1 MTATNTYFDN
11 HIEVNGTINNIDLEY
26 FQRNAIIKNDSR
38 EITGNKSF
46 LSGANLIKTF
56 EVESVNNIIISNL
69 TQNLVPI
76 HENRTW
82 SSNYI
87 FENIIINNNLVVNRV
102 NNYVIPDDIVSLNSI
117 DEITASK
124 IFTENSEFKSNLYTE
139 GNLNNK
145 IFQEV
150 YENSLKNNSDE
161 TVYGNTIF
169 NKDVYFS
176 KNINVDGKLNNLSIP
191 NDVITLTTNQNITGT
206 IEFTQD
212 SDFNDVLSTEIIL
225 VNTTVNDIDISVMEA
240 DAVYKDR
247 NQTINGNIVFV
258 GGVECKQNLSVAGLI
273 NGVNLSELINTTV
286 RVSKDQYISGTITF
300 TDDVMLEVP
309 LTSPGTI
316 NGINISSLNN
326 LVLKNN
332 QNQTITNDFKIN
344 GNVEVLSNLTS
355 FNTSQINNIDF
366 SEFFTS
372 SAKKD
377 QLNIIN
383 GSLTYN
389 NKIEIENLTTS
400 TISNINISDI
410 LTTNTNQTIT
420 STLHFDS
427 VKTEDI
433 ELSELINNINLTNLY
448 LDTLKKNENQTVFAK
463 YIFLNNVHT
472 NGNVTVNGNINDI
485 NLQEFNEDVVHL
497 SGDEVIYGIKVFENV
512 TFGNVSFRNTVN
524 DINLTF
530 LMEDALVKQGDQQI
544 CQRKTFG
551 SLFIVNGD
559 KCIFNKINVSGLVSG
574 VNVTNL
580 NLQAV
585 KLTEQQELQ
594 GNYNF
599 SEKLIVDGNLT
610 INEKINNMSLQN
622 HFMLTYSDQ
631 KVNGSMRF
639 GKGVIS
645 NDITVN
651 GLVDKVNVTE
661 LKETRFS
668 LQQNDTV
675 YGQLH
680 FNDTQFSKQ
689 VVFPQNATINSI
701 DVSEELIDINKDE
714 EIQGKKIFNEV
725 LVRQDLNGTTG
736 IVNGVNLREIN
747 QKALRNESS
756 TVQLLEMDQL
766 FTNNLTIRGTYFN
779 IYFQVF

>member
-1 MTATNTYFDN
+1 M
-11 HIEVNGTINNIDLEY
+11 EY
-26 FQRNAIIKNDSR
+26 FQRHAILKNDSR
-38 EITGNKSF
+38 KITGNKSF
-46 LSGANLIKTF
+46 LSGANLIKSF
-56 EVESVNNIIISNL
+56 EAESVNNLIISNL

-87 FENIIINNNLVVNRV
+87 FENIIINDNLLAKRI
-102 NNYVIPDDIVSLNSI
+102 NNYVVPDDFVSLNSI
-117 DEITASK
+117 DEITGSK
-124 IFTENSEFKSNLYTE
+124 IFTENTEFKNNLHTE

-150 YENSLKNNSDE
+150 YENTIKNNSDE

-191 NDVITLTTNQNITGT
+191 SDVITLTTNQNITGT
-206 IEFTQD
+206 IEFIQD
-212 SDFNDVLSTEIIL
+212 IDFNDTLSTKVVH
-225 VNTTVNDIDISVMEA
+225 VNTTVNNIDISVMEA

-247 NQTINGNIVFV
+247 NQTLTGNIVFV
-258 GGVECKQNLSVAGLI
+258 GGVQCKQNLSVAGLI

-286 RVSKDQYISGTITF
+286 RVSKDQYISGAKIF
-300 TDDVMLEVP
+300 TDDVILEAP

-332 QNQTITNDFKIN
+332 HNQTITNDLKIS

-355 FNTSQINNIDF
+355 SNTSQINNIDF
-366 SEFFTS
+366 SEFIAS
-372 SAKKD
+372 AAKKD
-377 QLNIIN
+377 QLNVIN
-383 GSLTYN
+383 GSLTYH

-400 TISNINISDI
+400 TIDNINISDI

-427 VKTEDI
+427 VKTKDI

-448 LDTLKKNENQTVFAK
+448 LDTLKKNGNQTVFAK
-463 YIFLNNVHT
+463 YIFLNNIHI
-472 NGNVTVNGNINDI
+472 NGNVTVNGSINDV
-485 NLQEFNEDVVHL
+485 NLQEFNQDVVHL
-497 SGDEVIYGIKVFENV
+497 SGDEVISGTKVFGNV
-512 TFGNVSFRNTVN
+512 TFGNVSFINTVN
-524 DINLTF
+524 GINLTF
-530 LMEDALVKQGDQQI
+530 LIEDALVKHGDQQI
-544 CQRKTFG
+544 CQRKNFE
-551 SLFIVNGD
+551 SLFIVNGN
-559 KCIFNKINVSGLVSG
+559 KCIFNKINISGLVNE

-599 SEKLIVDGNLT
+599 SEKFIVNGNLT
-610 INEKINNMSLQN
+610 INDKINNMSLPN
-622 HFMLTYSDQ
+622 DFMLTYSDQ
-631 KVNGSMRF
+631 KVNGSMTF
-639 GKGVIS
+639 NKGVIS
-645 NDITVN
+645 NDVTVH

-661 LKETRFS
+661 IKETRFS
-668 LQQNDTV
+668 LQQNDTI
-675 YGQLH
+675 YGKLH

-689 VVFPQNATINSI
+689 VVFPQNATINGI
-701 DVSEELIDINKDE
+701 DISEELIDINKTE
-714 EIQGKKIFNEV
+714 EIQGKKIFSQV
-725 LVRQDLNGTTG
+725 LVRQNLNGTTG
-736 IVNGVNLREIN
+736 IINGVNLREID

-756 TVQLLEMDQL
+756 TVQLLKMDQL
-766 FTNNLTIRGTYFN
+766 FTNNLTIRGTYFSLLYMRER
-779 IYFQVF
+779 IKYILRG

>member
-1 MTATNTYFDN
+1 MTTANTYFDD
-11 HIEVNGTINNIDLEY
+11 HIEVKGTINNIDLEY
-26 FQRNAIIKNDSR
+26 FQRNAIIKNDTR

-46 LSGANLIKTF
+46 LSGANIIKRF
-56 EVESVNNIIISNL
+56 EAESVNNIIISDS

-76 HENRTW
+76 HENGTW

-87 FENIIINNNLVVNRV
+87 FEDIIINNNLVVNRI
-102 NNYVIPDDIVSLNSI
+102 NNYVIPDDFVSLNSI
-117 DEITASK
+117 DEITGSK
-124 IFTENSEFKSNLYTE
+124 IFNGNSEFKNNLYTE
-139 GNLNNK
+139 GNLNDK

-161 TVYGNTIF
+161 TVYGNAIF
-169 NKDVYFS
+169 NRDVYFS

-191 NDVITLTTNQNITGT
+191 NDVITLTTNQNITGA

-212 SDFNDVLSTEIIL
+212 IDFNDALSTEIIH

-247 NQTINGNIVFV
+247 NQIINGHIVFV

-286 RVSKDQYISGTITF
+286 RVSKDQYISGAITF
-300 TDDVMLEVP
+300 TDDVMLEAP

-332 QNQTITNDFKIN
+332 QNQTILNDLKII
-344 GNVEVLSNLTS
+344 GNVEVLSNLTTS
-355 FNTSQINNIDF
+355 NTSQINNIDF

-372 SAKKD
+372 AAKKD
-377 QLNIIN
+377 QFNIIN
-383 GSLTYN
+383 GSLTYH

-400 TISNINISDI
+400 TISNINVSDI

-427 VKTEDI
+427 VKTGDI

-463 YIFLNNVHT
+463 YIFLNNVNA

-485 NLQEFNEDVVHL
+485 NLEEFNQDVVHL
-497 SGDEVIYGIKVFENV
+497 SGDEVIYGIKIFENI
-512 TFGNVSFRNTVN
+512 TFGNVSFKNNVN

-544 CQRKTFG
+544 CQRKTFE
-551 SLFIVNGD
+551 SFFIVNGD
-559 KCIFNKINVSGLVSG
+559 KCIFNKINLLGLVNE
-574 VNVTNL
+574 VNVTDL

-585 KLTEQQELQ
+585 KLTEQQELR

-599 SEKLIVDGNLT
+599 LEKLIVNGNLT
-610 INEKINNMSLQN
+610 INKTINNMSLS
-622 HFMLTYSDQ
+622 HDFMLTYSDQ
-631 KVNGSMRF
+631 KVKGSMRF
-639 GKGVIS
+639 NKGVIS
-645 NDITVN
+645 NDVTVN

-661 LKETRFS
+661 LTETRFS
-668 LQQNDTV
+668 LQQNDTI
-675 YGQLH
+675 YGQLY
-680 FNDTQFSKQ
+680 FNDTQFSK
-689 VVFPQNATINSI
+689 VIVFPQNATINGI

-714 EIQGKKIFNEV
+714 EIQGKKIFNQV
-725 LVRQDLNGTTG
+725 FVRQDLNGTTG

-747 QKALRNESS
+747 QKALRSESN

-766 FTNNLTIRGTYFN
+766 FTNNLTIKGIYCN
-779 IYFQVF
+779 IYF